1 MPVHAIEKGWW
12 VVRTLELVFKSSI
25 AAHTVFKGGTSLS
38 KAWHLIDRFSE
49 DIDLALDRKMLG
61 FDKKMT
67 KSQVSKLRKQ
77 TFQFISKVFY
87 PELKK
92 LFEQAAFN
100 EVTVQLGETRDT
112 DQDPSIIEIY
122 YPGLTDTA
130 DYIQPRVLLE
140 IGSRSL
146 IEPYTSKSFSSLV
159 GEYHKNQPFADANIT
174 IPTVNPER
182 TFLKKIFLLHE
193 EFQKSL
199 DKIRVDRL
207 SRHLYD
213 LEKMMDTPF
222 AEKALSN
229 KNLYKHLVGH
239 RRTVTALR
247 GIDYANHIP
256 GKINI
261 IPSDEVMGKWKRDY
275 EIMREFMIY
284 RESLPFEQLI
294 TQMQELKSRINKM

>member
-1 MPVHAIEKGWW
+1 MPVHAIEKDWW

-112 DQDPSIIEIY
+112 
-122 YPGLTDTA
+122 
-130 DYIQPRVLLE
+130 
-140 IGSRSL
+140 SRSL
-146 IEPYTSKSFSSLV
+146 
-159 GEYHKNQPFADANIT
+159 
-174 IPTVNPER
+174 
-182 TFLKKIFLLHE
+182 
-193 EFQKSL
+193 
-199 DKIRVDRL
+199 
-207 SRHLYD
+207 
-213 LEKMMDTPF
+213 
-222 AEKALSN
+222 
-229 KNLYKHLVGH
+229 
-239 RRTVTALR
+239 
-247 GIDYANHIP
+247 NH
-256 GKINI
+256 
-261 IPSDEVMGKWKRDY
+261 
-275 EIMREFMIY
+275 
-284 RESLPFEQLI
+284 
-294 TQMQELKSRINKM
+294 